1 MKYSILGT
9 QFETVQRDLT
19 LQPILVEQILI
30 ILISTEENSMTDSG
44 GSGKGGICFLY
55 LVFR

>member
-1 MKYSILGT
+1 MK
-9 QFETVQRDLT
+9 TVQRDST
-19 LQPILVEQILI
+19 LDPIQVEQILI
-30 ILISTEENSMTDSG
+30 ILIPTEKNSLTDSG